1 MANKRILVTGAS
13 GYIAGKLIP
22 RLLEAGYLVRC
33 MVRDANK
40 IAHHPWIGEVEVV
53 IGNVSMPETLPAA
66 LHQVNA
72 AYYLIHNMSSGHG
85 YQKIEREGAEN
96 FAQAAHQEGAEH
108 IIYLGGL
115 ADPHAK
121 IAPHMRS
128 RIETG
133 KVLRQHPVPVT
144 EFRAGVIVGPGSI
157 SFEMIRFM
165 CEQFPILVG
174 PSWLKNRTQPISA
187 ENVIDYLMAA
197 LENENGRGQI
207 FEIGGPDTFTYG
219 ETMLLYGEIRQLRR
233 RLLTVPT
240 LPTTLMANIVD
251 KLTPIPASI
260 AYPLIEGLN
269 SNSIITDP
277 KATDVFP
284 EVKLSEYNQAVKQ
297 ALNELHPKKLERI
310 WIDRKQ
316 PHVSL
321 RSEGFL
327 IEFHEVQIAAPAR
340 EIVPHL
346 LNWINR
352 NLETYQSEETPGNNG
367 FLFKEIEA
375 KNGLRWMGWEL
386 LPQSEESTL
395 LRQTGYF
402 APKGLAGFLSSL
414 WWRLQQRR
422 IFKQISNFFRE

>member
-1 MANKRILVTGAS
+1 MKNKRILVTGAS
-13 GYIAGKLIP
+13 GYIAGKLVP
-22 RLLEAGYLVRC
+22 RLLKAGYLVRC

-40 IAHHPWIGEVEVV
+40 IAHHPWVEEVEV
-53 IGNVSMPETLPAA
+53 ITGDVSEPETLPAA

-85 YQKIEREGAEN
+85 YQKIELEGAEN
-96 FAQAAHQEGAEH
+96 FAQAAHQEGTEH

-174 PSWLKNRTQPISA
+174 PSWLKNHTQPISA
-187 ENVIDYLMAA
+187 DNVIDYLMAA
-197 LENENGRGQI
+197 LENKKGHGQI
-207 FEIGGPDTFTYG
+207 LEIGGPDTFTYG

-233 RLLTVPT
+233 WLFTVPT
-240 LPTTLMANIVD
+240 LPTALMANIVD
-251 KLTPIPASI
+251 KLTPIPAPI

-269 SNSIITDP
+269 SDSIVTDP
-277 KATDVFP
+277 KATDIFP
-284 EVKLSEYNQAVKQ
+284 EVKLSEYDQAVKQ
-297 ALNELHPKKLERI
+297 ALAELHPKKLERI
-310 WIDRKQ
+310 WIDRKK

-321 RSEGFL
+321 RTEGFL
-327 IEFHEVQIAAPAR
+327 IEFHEVQVAEPIGETFPRLADWVNGKLR
-340 EIVPHL
+340 
-346 LNWINR
+346 
-352 NLETYQSEETPGNNG
+352 TYQPEEAPGNNKI
-367 FLFKEIEA
+367 LFKEIETN
-375 KNGLRWMGWEL
+375 NGMRWMEWEL
-386 LPQSEESTL
+386 LPQAEGNTL

-414 WWRLQQRR
+414 WWRFHQRR
-422 IFKQISNFFRE
+422 IFKQISGFFRE